1 MIQKSKDISQ
11 EILSREIIDAKSV
24 MENEAHAIHLCSQ
37 RLNEDFVSALD
48 ILFSNNNKVIITGIG
63 KSGHLAKKVAAT
75 FCSTGTPSAFMHPTE
90 AIHGDLGIHQKNDPV
105 IFLSNS
111 GSTPELLFLEPVLR
125 SRGAKI
131 VGILGNNKSP
141 LSEKVDCV
149 LDATVSQEADP
160 LRIVPT
166 SSFMV
171 SSSICDALASLL
183 MKRRKFTEDDYAR
196 THPGGQ
202 LGRNLILR
210 VKDVVQSLEKVACLN
225 PKDMMRHVVSEM
237 TKYPLGAACV
247 IENGSLLGI
256 ITEGDL
262 RRALNNSCE
271 LDSTRA
277 EEIMTCQPQQIFQD
291 DTLGKA
297 LEIMERGATKISI
310 LPVLERK
317 SANFIGLLRL
327 HDIFS

>member
-1 MIQKSKDISQ
+1 
-11 EILSREIIDAKSV
+11 
-24 MENEAHAIHLCSQ
+24 
-37 RLNEDFVSALD
+37 
-48 ILFSNNNKVIITGIG
+48 
-63 KSGHLAKKVAAT
+63 
-75 FCSTGTPSAFMHPTE
+75 
-90 AIHGDLGIHQKNDPV
+90 
-105 IFLSNS
+105 
-111 GSTPELLFLEPVLR
+111 
-125 SRGAKI
+125 
-131 VGILGNNKSP
+131 
-141 LSEKVDCV
+141 
-149 LDATVSQEADP
+149 
-160 LRIVPT
+160 
-166 SSFMV
+166 
-171 SSSICDALASLL
+171 
-183 MKRRKFTEDDYAR
+183 
-196 THPGGQ
+196 

-225 PKDMMRHVVSEM
+225 PKDTMRHVVSEM

-247 IENGSLLGI
+247 IENGNLHGI

-297 LEIMERGATKISI
+297 LEIMERGASKISI

-317 SANFIGLLRL
+317 SANLIGLLRL